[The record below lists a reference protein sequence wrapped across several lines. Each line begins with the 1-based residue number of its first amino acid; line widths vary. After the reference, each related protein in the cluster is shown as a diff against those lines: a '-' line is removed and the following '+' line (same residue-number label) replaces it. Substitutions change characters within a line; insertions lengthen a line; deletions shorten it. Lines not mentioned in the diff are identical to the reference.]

1 MKVKIGNYPNRWI
14 SRIHTD
20 HMERKYG
27 FLWEMNHE
35 RDDKKPV
42 VPTRFDNLIEKL
54 EDVLQVVYNCTG
66 NLIIDLTVQK
76 VKVHIDP
83 WDTWSMDHTLS
94 PIIHPM
100 LVQLKAT
107 NHGAPYVDNKHVP
120 KALRSSK
127 QQLSDYRN
135 KGDVDDLHFDRWN
148 WVMDEMIWAFE
159 QKTLDDWEAQ
169 YYEYEDVPVDDTST
183 DFGERLGLKL
193 LWRDE
198 EGRQGHQKRMSNGFK
213 LFGIFYENLWD

>member
-27 FLWEMNHE
+27 FLWEMN
-35 RDDKKPV
+35 KPVV
-42 VPTRFDNLIEKL
+42 VPTRFDNLIEEV
-54 EDVLQVVYNCTG
+54 EDTLQFIYNWTG
-66 NLIIDLTVQK
+66 NLIIDLTEQK
-76 VKVHIDP
+76 VKVRIDP

-107 NHGAPYVDNKHVP
+107 NHGAPFVDNKHVP
-120 KALRSSK
+120 KELHASK
-127 QQLSDYRN
+127 KELSAYRN
-135 KGDVDDLHFDRWN
+135 KGDVDDHHFERWN